1 MRAKSNLYDLF
12 KRLVETVG
20 VSGFEEP
27 VRQLIKEQVT
37 VYGAVRTD
45 RIGNLIQIFGD
56 SKPEILLIAHMDELG
71 MAVTHIEENGYVR
84 FKHIARLDDRYLVG
98 KTVQIHTENGIVEGV
113 IGLKAPHLMIDPKE
127 AQEVIP
133 WHKLYID
140 VCTRSRRETESLG
153 IKILD
158 PITIEKSFKILNEKY
173 VCGRS
178 LDDRFGCLALIEL
191 SKRLS
196 KTDLDKTVTLVWSVQ
211 EEVGLRGARVISKS
225 YKPDYA
231 IAVDSYASADAPNIP
246 LHLAPARLGEGPVL
260 RLLDRSA
267 IASREL
273 RKVFETVA
281 EKYGI
286 PLQVGATGGG
296 TDGSVIQQSEGGV
309 SMMAVSVP
317 IRYLHSPVEIC
328 HIDDLMNL
336 IELLDKSIE
345 HIKK

>member
-1 MRAKSNLYDLF
+1 MRAISNLFDLF

-20 VSGFEEP
+20 VSGFEEQ
-27 VRQLIKEQVT
+27 VRQLILEQVT
-37 VYGAVRTD
+37 AYGAVKTD
-45 RIGNLIQIFGD
+45 RIGNLIQTFGE
-56 SKPEILLIAHMDELG
+56 SKPEIILIAHMDELG
-71 MAVTHIEENGYVR
+71 MAVTYIEENGYVR

-98 KTVQIHTENGIVEGV
+98 KTVQIHTKSGVVEGV
-113 IGLKAPHLMIDPKE
+113 IGLKAPHLRLDPKE
-127 AQEVIP
+127 AQQVVP

-140 VCTRSRRETESLG
+140 VCTRSRKETESLG

-158 PITIEKSFKILNEKY
+158 PITVEKRFKILNDKY

-178 LDDRFGCLALIEL
+178 LDDRFGCLVLIEL

-196 KTDLDKTVTLVWSVQ
+196 KTDLDKTVRLVWSVQ

-231 IAVDSYASADAPNIP
+231 IAVDSYASADAPDVP
-246 LHLAPARLGEGPVL
+246 FHLAPAKLGKGPVL

-267 IASREL
+267 IASMEL
-273 RKVFETVA
+273 RRVFETVA
-281 EKYGI
+281 EKYDI

-309 SMMAVSVP
+309 SMMAISVP

-336 IELLDKSIE
+336 IKLLDKSIE
-345 HIKK
+345 HI